1 MLPINAHRVDP
12 PCIRAESTFASPSS
26 QDDDHPPADSIPM
39 DMHDASASDGGSHVE
54 VMRADA
60 QITRNTALSRIAP
73 ISGVDPNPQTCAGS
87 MASVEDQVLDAALQA
102 GAHDINYL
110 QFQAL
115 RESIRQLPL
124 ADAQRLFGRLAGRLA
139 AYPLS
144 LHHWGPAFERLALL
158 GFDLRNRLT
167 DAILALLADPQSD
180 QHGHA
185 FFLATESVEATM
197 DATFLRRVGA
207 MECDA
212 PSPALAL
219 SWTSTLESLRR
230 TGEYCEPWRL
240 ACLARAIPSLPEA
253 HRSTAAL
260 ATLTAVLSAESSEIT
275 EGWSD
280 LTSVLINATPERE
293 RAHVARELLRS
304 VVTSRPSDAMDV
316 LKTLA
321 AAIRQ
326 FPDDH
331 AGEIVATLTNL
342 AAMRFEYG
350 QLTMF
355 TKAQSLDGLQAV
367 RDATELDHER
377 PYPRPDFDALLSDTL
392 EALAESVYG
401 A

>member
-1 MLPINAHRVDP
+1 MLPINAHRVDTP
-12 PCIRAESTFASPSS
+12 RLRAESTFAGSSS
-26 QDDDHPPADSIPM
+26 QDADSTPADNFPM
-39 DMHDASASDGGSHVE
+39 DTHDASAGDGGSHVE
-54 VMRADA
+54 ANRVDA
-60 QITRNTALSRIAP
+60 ELTRNTALSRIAP
-73 ISGVDPNPQTCAGS
+73 ISGVDPNPQARTGSIAG
-87 MASVEDQVLDAALQA
+87 APDEALDAALQA
-102 GAHDINYL
+102 GAQDANCL
-110 QFQAL
+110 QFHAL

-167 DAILALLADPQSD
+167 DAILALLAAPHSD

-197 DATFLRRVGA
+197 DATFLGRVGA
-207 MECDA
+207 MECDT

-230 TGEYCEPWRL
+230 TSEYCEPWRL
-240 ACLARAIPSLPEA
+240 TCLARAIPTLPEA

-260 ATLTAVLSAESSEIT
+260 ATLTAVLAAESSEIT

-304 VVTSRPSDAMDV
+304 VVTSRPSEAMDV
-316 LKTLA
+316 LRTLA
-321 AAIRQ
+321 TAIRQ

-331 AGEIVATLTNL
+331 AGAIVATLTNL
-342 AAMRFEYG
+342 AAMRLEYE
-350 QLTMF
+350 QLQIF

-377 PYPRPDFDALLSDTL
+377 QYPRPDFDALLSDTL